1 MKGLFYHATPYKNI
15 FSIAHN
21 GLHPSKDGY
30 VHLCDCVEDAV
41 GFGVDTDDFDGD
53 YCFVVLAVLV
63 DVESVE
69 RTSEHSNESVTAI
82 PTYRFKGYIPT
93 SCIALGMNDI
103 RKYTYYKNQIV

>member
-1 MKGLFYHATPYKNI
+1 MKGLFYDTTPYKNI

-30 VHLCDCVEDAV
+30 VYLCDCVEDAV
-41 GFGVDTDDFDGD
+41 GFGVDTDSCDGD
-53 YCFVVLAVLV
+53 CFVVLAVLV

-69 RTSEHSNESVTAI
+69 RSSEYSHESVVAI
-82 PTYRFKGYIPT
+82 PTYRHRGGIPS

-103 RKYTYYKNQIV
+103 RQYTYYKNQSV